1 MMGLGF
7 KLYQTS
13 IKEMNFVS
21 IILVFTIE
29 HNYRRGVSNSFS
41 PEDVAPRL
49 HMNSKLR
56 LRCVSVSFPV
66 VLSPCRCSAARL
78 SSLLS
83 AFLSFFAFVPRPS
96 PLPHPQA
103 SFPHHSPP
111 TSLSPPPPPCGCLS
125 LAHFRHS
132 IPANA
137 RSIHGNSG
145 RRTRREGAAF
155 RSDLI

>member
-56 LRCVSVSFPV
+56 LRCV
-66 VLSPCRCSAARL
+66 LSPSRSCCLRVAAVPRASPLSSQPFFL
-78 SSLLS
+78 SSLSYHDLRLFLILRLPSRTILLLLLFLLLLLLPADAS
-83 AFLSFFAFVPRPS
+83 ASRTSATASRQMLVPSTGTLDAGRGEKV
-96 PLPHPQA
+96 Q
-103 SFPHHSPP
+103 
-111 TSLSPPPPPCGCLS
+111 
-125 LAHFRHS
+125 
-132 IPANA
+132 
-137 RSIHGNSG
+137 RS
-145 RRTRREGAAF
+145 A
-155 RSDLI
+155 LI